1 MRNFLM
7 IKKIFSALTDPFNFL
22 RYRSYYIR
30 KYSYVLLKILFI
42 VSLLKR
48 KMMKYK
54 IENRI
59 FSRPINKNNGYE
71 IYIEKKVISLT
82 RNAVEEA
89 NKLFKNFKISQN
101 HNKNYFIRISEKRDF
116 NEKSEIFKLAK
127 SHSFLRLVSDYLGV
141 FPILTNVNIYY
152 TPKNSSNNIEGSQLF
167 HLDHEEF
174 KQIKCFIYCND
185 VDNNSGPLM
194 IYPKEHSTL
203 LQRKINYKL
212 DSENKRITDQLIN
225 KEKLCKINAKKGTVI
240 FADTSSCFHAGAR
253 SSKKTRLVI
262 CFQYLTP
269 FAFVRN
275 TYKQKT
281 YKNILSKNTK
291 FDNLLSN
298 F

>member
-7 IKKIFSALTDPFNFL
+7 IKKIFSALTDPVNFL

-54 IENRI
+54 IKNRI

-152 TPKNSSNNIEGSQLF
+152 
-167 HLDHEEF
+167 
-174 KQIKCFIYCND
+174 
-185 VDNNSGPLM
+185 
-194 IYPKEHSTL
+194 
-203 LQRKINYKL
+203 
-212 DSENKRITDQLIN
+212 
-225 KEKLCKINAKKGTVI
+225 
-240 FADTSSCFHAGAR
+240 
-253 SSKKTRLVI
+253 
-262 CFQYLTP
+262 
-269 FAFVRN
+269 
-275 TYKQKT
+275 
-281 YKNILSKNTK
+281 
-291 FDNLLSN
+291 
-298 F
+298 

>member
-7 IKKIFSALTDPFNFL
+7 IKKIFSALTAPVNFL

-101 HNKNYFIRISEKRDF
+101 
-116 NEKSEIFKLAK
+116 
-127 SHSFLRLVSDYLGV
+127 
-141 FPILTNVNIYY
+141 
-152 TPKNSSNNIEGSQLF
+152 
-167 HLDHEEF
+167 
-174 KQIKCFIYCND
+174 
-185 VDNNSGPLM
+185 
-194 IYPKEHSTL
+194 
-203 LQRKINYKL
+203 
-212 DSENKRITDQLIN
+212 
-225 KEKLCKINAKKGTVI
+225 
-240 FADTSSCFHAGAR
+240 
-253 SSKKTRLVI
+253 
-262 CFQYLTP
+262 
-269 FAFVRN
+269 
-275 TYKQKT
+275 
-281 YKNILSKNTK
+281 
-291 FDNLLSN
+291 
-298 F
+298 